1 MFFGFKRIRSK
12 YTTGLISFKNEN
24 TNEIFKKDLEQFSRY
39 SIYPNIKNARKL
51 LCTSLD
57 VCSNNLIL
65 GGGSEEL
72 LKNLFLILDYDSI
85 QILEHSFELGFYYNR
100 LLNKKIITNHFS
112 FDGQSFAYDDIEKL
126 GGEVL
131 YLVSPHCPT
140 GIEFTVDQIISYSR
154 KFKYVIVDEA
164 YLNPTSFDKPIIHNV
179 IYIRSFSKLGGVPGL
194 RIGYAIAHKDI
205 IDKLNCIR
213 NSYEICTHAI
223 DYLQYIFNN
232 KQLINHNI
240 NEYVKCYNL
249 LKNEINTFS
258 VHRANFAIFQCTEKL
273 IGKRYK
279 IDNRDFVR
287 VTLCD
292 SLNYENLYCR

>member
-1 MFFGFKRIRSK
+1 MVFGIKRIRSK
-12 YTTGLISFKNEN
+12 YTTGSISFKNEN
-24 TNEIFKKDLEQFSRY
+24 TNEIFKKSLAQFSRY
-39 SIYPNIKNARKL
+39 SIYPNIDNIRKL
-51 LCTSLD
+51 LCTSLS
-57 VCSNNLIL
+57 VSSNNLIL
-65 GGGSEEL
+65 SAGSEEV

-100 LLNKKIITNHFS
+100 LLNKKIITNYVS
-112 FDGQSFAYDDIEKL
+112 FDGQSFVYSDIEKL
-126 GGEVL
+126 GGDVL

-140 GIEFTVDQIISYSR
+140 GIEFTTDQIISYSH

-164 YLNPTSFDKPIIHNV
+164 YLNPTLFDKPIIHNV

-232 KQLINHNI
+232 RQLIDDNV

-249 LKNEINTFS
+249 LKKEINSFS
-258 VHRANFAIFQCTEKL
+258 VHCSNFAIFQCGEKL
-273 IGKRYK
+273 IGKIYK
-279 IDNRDFVR
+279 IDNRDFIR

-292 SLNYENLYCR
+292 SLNYENLYYR